1 MDQCNPEKG
10 KYNEIDAISGR
21 MSRSKEVK
29 MLAHMK
35 HKKQMTN
42 PRFATLLVFLA
53 FGIVSAGTVAA
64 TGANANDIQA
74 RYQTESAACR
84 QLPVAEERT
93 ACLREA
99 AAARNEALNG
109 QLSDAQETYERNA
122 LARCNALPVSDQEMC
137 KRRTRGEGVVS
148 GSVSEGGVYR
158 EYRQITM
165 PDAVQIE
172 TVVVPSAPT
181 SGQ

>member
-10 KYNEIDAISGR
+10 KYNEFDDIFGR

-29 MLAHMK
+29 MLTHM
-35 HKKQMTN
+35 KQMTN
-42 PRFATLLVFLA
+42 PRFSTLLVFLA
-53 FGIVSAGTVAA
+53 FDIVSAGAMAA
-64 TGANANDIQA
+64 SGANANDIQA

-84 QLPVAEERT
+84 QIPVAEERT
-93 ACLREA
+93 TCLREA

-109 QLSDAQETYERNA
+109 QLSDAQEVYERNA
-122 LARCNALPVSDQEMC
+122 LARCNALPAADQEMC
-137 KRRTRGEGVVS
+137 RRRTRGEGVVS

>member
-1 MDQCNPEKG
+1 
-10 KYNEIDAISGR
+10 
-21 MSRSKEVK
+21 
-29 MLAHMK
+29 MLTHMRC
-35 HKKQMTN
+35 MTGVTR
-42 PRFATLLVFLA
+42 PRFLKLLVVLA
-53 FGIVSAGTVAA
+53 FDMVSAGAMAA
-64 TGANANDIQA
+64 SGANADDIQA

-84 QLPVAEERT
+84 QIVVPEERT
-93 ACLREA
+93 TCLREA

-109 QLSDAQETYERNA
+109 QLGDAQDVYERNA
-122 LARCNALPVSDQEMC
+122 LARCNALPASDQEMC
-137 KRRTRGEGVVS
+137 RRRTRGEGVVS

-172 TVVVPSAPT
+172 TVVVPSTPT